1 MKWNFRTKTLVVA
14 MMLAMGAAYAQP
26 TPPGP
31 APTPTPT
38 PGPNPTPVPTPGP
51 HPAPPAPQSSPPTGT
66 TALVPTTLPGTPQ
79 TSPAIPSPRAF
90 KDIVKDAKEIPGYF
104 NLYEKEEKVWIELK
118 PEQFNTPYYL
128 SVNRTRG
135 LGESFIFPFMVRGYV
150 VEFRKIGGLV
160 QMIAK
165 NTRFG
170 AKAGSPLALAAEQSF
185 TDSLLA
191 STNVASQP
199 HPDRKSVLIEANGLF
214 LTDIPG
220 TATQLEAA
228 YRAPY
233 SFDQRNSSFTKIR
246 ATDDMA
252 TFAVSA
258 HFAIPKVPPPPQTV
272 NPASPPVP
280 LPGTLEDVRSM
291 FLGYHYSL
299 AKLPDEPMASRPADP
314 RIGHF
319 MTRHHEFTNDN
330 APFPRQYFVNR
341 WRLEKKDPAAAL
353 SEPKQPIVF
362 WLDRNIPVEYRDT
375 VKAGILEWNK
385 AFERIGFKDAVHVE
399 MQPENAD
406 FDTADLRHASVRWYL
421 DTSDGALAIG
431 PSRIDPRTGEILDA
445 DIGVSQGWTRLP
457 RRLSGEQFPRPMP
470 TAPAMQQGEEA
481 ACMYGNE
488 AMEEAAFA
496 VGLLEARGDIDPN
509 SPEAEAIVK
518 ATLKDVI
525 THEVGHTLGLRHN
538 FRASTIYTEQQLA
551 DPEFTRKNGLGGS
564 VMDYNAWNIALDKEK
579 QGEYVM
585 STLGPYDYWAVE
597 YAYKPIEAKSE
608 RAELAKIASRSAE
621 PTLAYATDEE
631 VGGGQ
636 DSMDPLVNQR
646 DLGSDPLGFAKRR
659 MQLSR
664 ELWDRWQT
672 RKLGVDDS
680 REALYRNVIS
690 GFNEYT
696 RAAQVATKYVGGVV
710 YVRDYA
716 GSTRASFTP
725 VDPARQRDALKVVT
739 EGLFQPDSFRFKPE
753 FLSRLAADPFEVGV
767 GERGNF
773 SLAQRV
779 LTLQSQA
786 LDRLMGDAVATR
798 LLDSSL
804 KIGDQRKALSVAD
817 LYDSLQGAIW
827 SELKAGGD
835 IPLMRRNLQR
845 EHVKRVAASLT
856 RGSGTGPADAR
867 ALQRENAR
875 VLVAQLR
882 SAQSRPGLSKEAK
895 AHVADS
901 LNTLEEALKAPM
913 QRASA

>member
-1 MKWNFRTKTLVVA
+1 MNPRFRSNVLIAAVA
-14 MMLAMGAAYAQP
+14 LALGTGAFAQDP
-26 TPPGP
+26 KPPTPTPQTPPG
-31 APTPTPT
+31 PT
-38 PGPNPTPVPTPGP
+38 PGPNPTPPPGPGP
-51 HPAPPAPQSSPPTGT
+51 HVPPPAPQSSPPTGT
-66 TALVPTTLPGTPQ
+66 TAVVPTTLPGTPQ
-79 TSPAIPSPRAF
+79 TSPAIPAAKPF
-90 KDIVKDAKEIPGYF
+90 KDVVKDAKEIPGYF
-104 NLYEKEEKVWIELK
+104 TLYEKEEKVWIELK
-118 PEQFNTPYYL
+118 PEQLNTPFYL
-128 SVNRTRG
+128 SINRTRG
-135 LGESFIFPFMVRGYV
+135 LGENFVYPFMVRGYV
-150 VEFRKIGGLV
+150 VEFRKIGPLV

-170 AKAGSPLALAAEQSF
+170 AKAGTPLALAAEQSF
-185 TDSLLA
+185 TDSLLS
-191 STNVASQP
+191 STTVASQP
-199 HPDRKSVLIEANGLF
+199 HPERKSILIEANGLF

-233 SFDQRNSSFTKIR
+233 SFDQRNSSFTKVR
-246 ATDDMA
+246 ATSDMA

-258 HFAIPKVPPPPQTV
+258 HFAIPKVPAPPQTP

-299 AKLPDEPMASRPADP
+299 AKLPDEPMATRTADP

-319 MTRHHEFTNDN
+319 MTRHHEYTNDV

-362 WLDRNIPVEYRDT
+362 WLDRNIPLEYRDT

-385 AFERIGFKDAVHVE
+385 AFERVGFKDAIKVE
-399 MQPENAD
+399 LQPENAD

-457 RRLSGEQFPRPMP
+457 RRLTGEQFSRPMP
-470 TAPAMQQGEEA
+470 TVPAIQQGEEA
-481 ACMYGNE
+481 LCAYGAE
-488 AMEEAAFA
+488 AFQEAAFA
-496 VGLLEARGDIDPN
+496 TGLLEARGDLDPS

-538 FRASTIYTEQQLA
+538 FRASTIYTEAQLA
-551 DPEFTRKNGLGGS
+551 NPEFTRKNGLGGS

-597 YAYKPIEAKSE
+597 YAYKPIDAKDE
-608 RAELAKIASRSAE
+608 KAELAKIAARSAE
-621 PTLAYATDEE
+621 PYLAYGTDEE
-631 VGGGQ
+631 VGG
-636 DSMDPLVNQR
+636 STDPLVNAR
-646 DLGSDPLGFAKRR
+646 DLGSDPLGYSKRR

-672 RKLGVDDS
+672 RKLGPDDS
-680 REALYRNVIS
+680 REALYRNVLS
-690 GFNEYT
+690 GFSQYAL
-696 RAAQVATKYVGGVV
+696 AAEVASKYVGGVV

-725 VDPARQRDALKVVT
+725 VEPARQREALKLVT
-739 EGLFQPDSFRFKPE
+739 DGLFQPDSFRFKPE
-753 FLSRLAADPFEVGV
+753 FLSRVAADPFEVGV
-767 GERGNF
+767 GQRGNF
-773 SLAQRV
+773 SLAERV
-779 LTLQSQA
+779 LKVQTDV
-786 LDRLMGDAVATR
+786 LDRLMSDATAAR

-804 KIGDQRKALSVAD
+804 KIGDTKKALSVAD
-817 LYDSLQGAIW
+817 LYDTLQAAIW
-827 SELKAGGD
+827 SDLKGTGD
-835 IPLMRRNLQR
+835 IGLMRRNLQR
-845 EHVKRVAASLT
+845 EHVKRVAATLT
-856 RGSGTGPADAR
+856 RASGTSPADAR

-875 VLVAQLR
+875 QLVAQLR
-882 SAQSRPGLSKEAK
+882 SAQSRAGLSKEAR
-895 AHVADS
+895 AHIGDS
-901 LNTLEEALKAPM
+901 LNTLEDALKAQM
-913 QRASA
+913 QRSA